1 MFLTFQSIS
10 DCGID
15 LAAQVGAQGFADYF
29 VPVQI
34 TPAAILSMVRQDS
47 LDLSLSRV
55 IFQADQP
62 VGLALIAR
70 RGCTNWTSR
79 LAGMCVI
86 PAARGSGVGAW
97 SVARLLAEARS
108 RGDRSLTLEVIQQNT
123 PALRLYEKCGFHID
137 RALVAYSGESSAL
150 QPDLELESVDIR
162 VVAREL
168 VAHGPPDLP
177 WQLSGET
184 LAQVGPPSVAYRA
197 GPAFIVLSNPAAPTI
212 MVRALVTDPS
222 ARRRGQA
229 AGLLRAVM
237 ARYPGKTWR
246 VPALWPQELGGLFE
260 KVGWQ
265 KDQLAQWQM
274 TIQIEE

>member
-184 LAQVGPPSVAYRA
+184 LAQVGPPSVAYHGACPGDGSLR
-197 GPAFIVLSNPAAPTI
+197 PAARPGCRAAPRRDGPLSWKNLARS
-212 MVRALVTDPS
+212 RAL
-222 ARRRGQA
+222 A
-229 AGLLRAVM
+229 AGVGRVIRESGLAKGSACAV
-237 ARYPGKTWR
+237 ADDHPDRGIIWLTP
-246 VPALWPQELGGLFE
+246 L
-260 KVGWQ
+260 
-265 KDQLAQWQM
+265 
-274 TIQIEE
+274 I